1 MEGFSGF
8 FQLSLQISVFLSY
21 ISYLLSGLFLA
32 GYRLFNSC
40 IPELNLIAVIFFLT
54 RNKSFFLKSLQL
66 NFCRSL
72 SF

>member
-21 ISYLLSGLFLA
+21 ISYFLAGLFLA

-40 IPELNLIAVIFFLT
+40 IPELNLIAVIFFLA